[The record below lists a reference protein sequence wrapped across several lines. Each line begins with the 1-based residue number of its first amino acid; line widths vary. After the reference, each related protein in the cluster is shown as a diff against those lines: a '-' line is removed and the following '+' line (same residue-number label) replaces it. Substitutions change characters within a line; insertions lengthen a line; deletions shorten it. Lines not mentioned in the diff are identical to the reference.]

1 MGDRP
6 TRARVKWKPP
16 DDDSFKT
23 NLDGAVFAKTNEA
36 SIGVVVRNEMGK
48 VLEALSEKL
57 ALLASM
63 ELLETLAARRAA
75 LFVVELELHDSIF
88 KGDSKVVM

>member
-1 MGDRP
+1 
-6 TRARVKWKPP
+6 
-16 DDDSFKT
+16 
-23 NLDGAVFAKTNEA
+23 
-36 SIGVVVRNEMGK
+36 MGK

-63 ELLETLAARRAA
+63 ELLETLATRRAA
-75 LFVVELELHDSIF
+75 LFVVELGLHDSIF